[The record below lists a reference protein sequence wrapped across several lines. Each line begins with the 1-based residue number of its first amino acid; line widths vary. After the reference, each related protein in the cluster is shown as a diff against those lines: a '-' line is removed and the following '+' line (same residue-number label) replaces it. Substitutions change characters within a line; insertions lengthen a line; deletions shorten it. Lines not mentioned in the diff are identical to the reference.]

1 MTKNDLIKKL
11 DKALILEEM
20 AVPIYNKHLKNTLFL
35 SGYPE
40 DVQELIKKNL
50 KILSDDSVRHKF
62 MIEKLKKIIS
72 GGSKNVY

>member
-1 MTKNDLIKKL
+1 MTKNELIKKL
-11 DKALILEEM
+11 DKAIILEEM

-40 DVQELIKKNL
+40 EVQKRIKNNL

-62 MIEKLKKIIS
+62 MIEELKKIIS
-72 GGSKNVY
+72 GGNKDVY